1 MKSVFFDDNGLLSI
15 DEAIVAS
22 GSFQKIM
29 EDGIITEQEVAEQSN
44 VVLSLLQQVQKTFND
59 QQQELVKQLLV
70 ESNVLQA
77 IFHYYQLQTLK

>member
-22 GSFQKIM
+22 SSFQKIM
-29 EDGIITEQEVAEQSN
+29 EDGIITEQEVAEQSDL
-44 VVLSLLQQVQKTFND
+44 VLSLLQQVQKTFND
-59 QQQELVKQLLV
+59 QQQVLVKQLLV

-77 IFHYYQLQTLK
+77 IFHYYQLQNLK